1 MSDRQAFL
9 ESAVMVLELT
19 ILTGLLVI
27 VAVLFS
33 EVRLRMRRRAA
44 RSRPAVRVRENGVDS
59 VDLDM

>member
-9 ESAVMVLELT
+9 ESAVMVIELT

-27 VAVLFS
+27 VAVAFS

-44 RSRPAVRVRENGVDS
+44 MSRPQARVRESRVDS